1 MPEIEEKLERL
12 FFGIPVPERTAAKI
26 AAQLPSDVPGRV
38 VAPGKWHFT
47 LRFIGSVRAEERDR
61 LANALSSIDPG
72 PAFHVR
78 FGKLGAFPN
87 PRRARVLWVGITQ
100 GEKQLAQIAR
110 KVEDV
115 ARMTGF
121 PPETRPF
128 RPHLTIARIEPAA
141 SVVELVRG
149 SPSIRGEMEVNE
161 VVLYRSTAGRYEA
174 VAVQSLF
181 VRR

>member
-1 MPEIEEKLERL
+1 MPEIEEKSERL
-12 FFGIPVPERTAAKI
+12 FFGIPVPERTAVKI
-26 AAQLPSDVPGRV
+26 AAQLPRDLPGRL

-61 LANALSSIDPG
+61 LADALSTMDPG
-72 PAFHVR
+72 PSFRVR

-100 GEKQLAQIAR
+100 GATQLERIAR

-115 ARMTGF
+115 ARMNGM

-141 SVVELVRG
+141 SVVELVR
-149 SPSIRGEMEVNE
+149 SSIPVQGEMEVRE
-161 VVLYRSTAGRYEA
+161 VVLYRSTSGRYDS
-174 VAVQSLF
+174 VAVKSLF
-181 VRR
+181 SRS